1 VLSALQAA
9 GPDQAGSL
17 EQGEISCV
25 PGFVMNIQKEEQKRL
40 LQNRI
45 NRLEGQLRGI
55 SRMIGEERE
64 CGEVLQQLSAAR
76 SALQGTIEV
85 FLEDMVRNCLLEDG
99 VDVET
104 RRKLAGEMLAI
115 VRKV

>member
-1 VLSALQAA
+1 
-9 GPDQAGSL
+9 
-17 EQGEISCV
+17 
-25 PGFVMNIQKEEQKRL
+25 MNIHTEEQKRS

-55 SRMIGEERE
+55 SRMIEEERE

-85 FLEDMVRNCLLEDG
+85 FVEEMVQDCLISEK
-99 VDVET
+99 VDQET
-104 RRKLAGEMLAI
+104 RRKLAGEMLSLM
-115 VRKV
+115 RKA

>member
-1 VLSALQAA
+1 
-9 GPDQAGSL
+9 
-17 EQGEISCV
+17 
-25 PGFVMNIQKEEQKRL
+25 MNIQNEEQKHM

-55 SRMIGEERE
+55 SRMIDEERE

-76 SALQGTIEV
+76 SALQGTIKV

-99 VDVET
+99 IDTET
-104 RRKLAGEMLAI
+104 RRKLAGEMLAL

>member
-1 VLSALQAA
+1 
-9 GPDQAGSL
+9 
-17 EQGEISCV
+17 
-25 PGFVMNIQKEEQKRL
+25 MNISTEEQKRQ

-64 CGEVLQQLSAAR
+64 CGEVLQQLTAAR

-85 FLEDMVRNCLLEDG
+85 FIEEMVQNCLMDENIDP
-99 VDVET
+99 ET
-104 RRKLAGEMLAI
+104 RRKLVGEMMGTM
-115 VRKV
+115 RKV

>member
-1 VLSALQAA
+1 
-9 GPDQAGSL
+9 
-17 EQGEISCV
+17 
-25 PGFVMNIQKEEQKRL
+25 MNIQSEEQKHM

-55 SRMIGEERE
+55 SRMIEEERE

-99 VDVET
+99 IDTET
-104 RRKLAGEMLAI
+104 RRKLAGEMLAL
-115 VRKV
+115 VRRV

>member
-1 VLSALQAA
+1 
-9 GPDQAGSL
+9 
-17 EQGEISCV
+17 
-25 PGFVMNIQKEEQKRL
+25 MNISTEEQKRQ

-64 CGEVLQQLSAAR
+64 CGEVLQQLTAAR

-85 FLEDMVRNCLLEDG
+85 FIEEMVQNCLMDENIDP
-99 VDVET
+99 ET
-104 RRKLAGEMLAI
+104 RRKLVGEMMAT

>member
-1 VLSALQAA
+1 
-9 GPDQAGSL
+9 
-17 EQGEISCV
+17 
-25 PGFVMNIQKEEQKRL
+25 MNIQSEEQKHM

-55 SRMIGEERE
+55 SRMIDEERE

-99 VDVET
+99 IDTET
-104 RRKLAGEMLAI
+104 RRKLAGEMLAL

>member
-1 VLSALQAA
+1 
-9 GPDQAGSL
+9 
-17 EQGEISCV
+17 
-25 PGFVMNIQKEEQKRL
+25 MNIQKEEQKRL

>member
-1 VLSALQAA
+1 
-9 GPDQAGSL
+9 
-17 EQGEISCV
+17 
-25 PGFVMNIQKEEQKRL
+25 MNIRTEEQKRQ

-55 SRMIGEERE
+55 SRMIAEERE
-64 CGEVLQQLSAAR
+64 CGEVLQQLTAAR
-76 SALQGTIEV
+76 SALQVTIEV
-85 FLEDMVRNCLLEDG
+85 FLEEMVRDCLIEDSI
-99 VDVET
+99 DPDT

>member
-1 VLSALQAA
+1 
-9 GPDQAGSL
+9 
-17 EQGEISCV
+17 
-25 PGFVMNIQKEEQKRL
+25 M

-55 SRMIGEERE
+55 SRMIDEERE
-64 CGEVLQQLSAAR
+64 CDEVLQQLSAAR

-85 FLEDMVRNCLLEDG
+85 FLEDMVLNCLIEDG
-99 VDVET
+99 IDMET

>member
-1 VLSALQAA
+1 
-9 GPDQAGSL
+9 
-17 EQGEISCV
+17 
-25 PGFVMNIQKEEQKRL
+25 MNIQSEEQKHM

-55 SRMIGEERE
+55 SRMIEEERE

-99 VDVET
+99 IDTET
-104 RRKLAGEMLAI
+104 RRKLAGEMLAL

>member
-1 VLSALQAA
+1 
-9 GPDQAGSL
+9 
-17 EQGEISCV
+17 
-25 PGFVMNIQKEEQKRL
+25 MNIQSEEQKHM

-55 SRMIGEERE
+55 SRMIDEERE
-64 CGEVLQQLSAAR
+64 CDEVLQQLSAAR

-85 FLEDMVRNCLLEDG
+85 FLEDMVLNCLIEDG
-99 VDVET
+99 IDMET